1 MVDLMNLH
9 DQVDKDFDIA
19 RRRARM
25 RGLGAR
31 LSKRSGSG
39 TLVPFEETRRALGAV
54 GGIRLGREAVEI
66 SRVVGSVGQHVR
78 FDAAFMPLRG
88 ASPERWKRVDLAFLT
103 GLDLQPV
110 SLLALDGTYFVEDGH
125 NRISVARFHGAEWID
140 AEVVRFRSPRS
151 VRELQIAQSPD
162 SDCPHPNDAPA
173 LGSRRAASRRPAD
186 ESLAGHLWLDW

>member
-1 MVDLMNLH
+1 MVDLMNPY
-9 DQVDKDFDIA
+9 DQVDKDFAIA

-39 TLVPFEETRRALGAV
+39 TLLPFEETRRALGAV
-54 GGIRLGREAVEI
+54 GGVRLGTRAVEI
-66 SRVVGSVGQHVR
+66 SRVVGSVGQHDR

-88 ASPERWKRVDLAFLT
+88 ASPDRWKRVDMAFQK

-110 SLLALDGTYFVEDGH
+110 SLRALDGAYFVEDGH

-140 AEVVRFRSPRS
+140 AEVTQFRTPRS
-151 VRELQIAQSPD
+151 VRELRIA
-162 SDCPHPNDAPA
+162 
-173 LGSRRAASRRPAD
+173 
-186 ESLAGHLWLDW
+186 